1 MFFKKAKCFI
11 RQCSQPYIDTSLYF
25 FATIASL
32 CNNIMISKTK
42 I

>member
-25 FATIASL
+25 FANIASL

-42 I
+42 M